1 MNNLIYAGVILFGAI
16 TLVIEARRNY
26 SVSAKH
32 HPFAFY
38 GILEHLEA
46 RHLCSPREWNFGFYV
61 YSLLYLVSYAILL
74 SSTELIELIYYSNA
88 AANLVGAT
96 GTTLGPQSDPF
107 NLSGTDYGKPLFIS
121 AFIIAFYSVGATRNI
136 ELHIRTLAHRLAGVP
151 RGVYQVLDRL
161 QDPDF
166 LSETTPPTGPLMASF
181 REKLK
186 PLQKEEIAPKTI
198 SDLMTVTTL
207 PLEPGRPA
215 KKPTRAAGMFA
226 SLLSNAQAR
235 LGSDVEDNRPK
246 GKEQYLFDIC
256 KALRVIDLLR
266 PAIIGGQRATH
277 FPLLGMKELGDISA
291 TLDASIGKPGHKRE
305 PNDESPKTLHD
316 EINDFTKYDE
326 ASLERLREKAIE
338 VANSARAV
346 FAVYFICN
354 SRTVLNVDRQS
365 ALQKVRAFADR
376 GYKVEQNSFAGSLF
390 FAAVIA
396 TFAGF
401 FIHQSFKLQE
411 VQTYPDLMAEQ
422 IYDQL
427 KREEN
432 SYIGCRDLH
441 FEPIKASNGEDP
453 SDEPPV
459 DLVDELPKG
468 PPGERPEEPTVKLP
482 YEVPDVV
489 TEENCKNAF
498 KQGLADYRKDSKP
511 QMMEWT
517 FFDNLALLLMVA
529 AVVQMSIFEKD
540 VQMDQ
545 NAWRRWTMKRV
556 PYVRLLTGA
565 ILPSLAGVF
574 ALSIGFILRL
584 FWNAEFDVT
593 TSQIEFLFVE
603 NWQYFVAYLV
613 PCFVLSVS
621 AFVLIDKHDDWTLPG
636 TLSVAVL
643 ASVIYVFSVW
653 LVPMA
658 TLRFLPPIEVESFWI
673 IWWNTG
679 SLGETLSHDAF
690 WLASYVARDLLILTQ
705 LPVLFLI
712 LFAFFVEFSE
722 TPGTRL
728 NKGKTKD
735 AVASGDST
743 EETEQ

>member
-1 MNNLIYAGVILFGAI
+1 MNNLIYAGVVLFGAI

-61 YSLLYLVSYAILL
+61 YSLLYLISYAILL
-74 SSTELIELIYYSNA
+74 SSTELIELIYNSKA

-96 GTTLGPQSDPF
+96 GTTLGPESDPL

-181 REKLK
+181 RDKLK
-186 PLQKEEIAPKTI
+186 QLPSDDIAPL
-198 SDLMTVTTL
+198 SMADLLTVTRL
-207 PLEPGRPA
+207 PLEPGRTGRNA
-215 KKPTRAAGMFA
+215 RSGQGLIA
-226 SLLSNAQAR
+226 SLLIQKTPRPDGDA
-235 LGSDVEDNRPK
+235 DDNRPK

-291 TLDASIGKPGHKRE
+291 SLEDAIGKPGSHRE
-305 PNDESPKTLHD
+305 PKDDSPKTLHD
-316 EINDFTKYDE
+316 EISEFQQYDE
-326 ASLERLREKAIE
+326 SSLERLREKAIE

-411 VQTYPDLMAEQ
+411 VQVYPDLMAEQ
-422 IYDQL
+422 VYDHL
-427 KREEN
+427 GRVED
-432 SYIGCRDLH
+432 SYTACRDRGH
-441 FEPIKASNGEDP
+441 FKKDGAASKA
-453 SDEPPV
+453 
-459 DLVDELPKG
+459 DLPELPEEL
-468 PPGERPEEPTVKLP
+468 GEI
-482 YEVPDVV
+482 V
-489 TEENCKNAF
+489 TEPNCKEAF
-498 KQGLADYRKDSKP
+498 QAGLSSYRKDNKS
-511 QMMEWT
+511 QMMAWT

-545 NAWRRWTMKRV
+545 NAWRRWTMNRV

-565 ILPSLAGVF
+565 ILPALTGVF

-584 FWNAEFDVT
+584 VWNAEFDVT

-613 PCFVLSVS
+613 PCFVLSIS
-621 AFVLIDKHDDWTLPG
+621 TFILIDKHDDWTLPA
-636 TLSVAVL
+636 TLGVAL
-643 ASVIYVFSVW
+643 MAAAIYVFSVW

-658 TLRFLPPIEVESFWI
+658 TLRFLPPIDIKSLWVV
-673 IWWNTG
+673 WWNTG
-679 SLGETLSHDAF
+679 SFRDAIQSDAF
-690 WLASYVARDLLILTQ
+690 WLTSYVARDLLILTQ
-705 LPVLFLI
+705 MPVLFLI
-712 LFAFFVEFSE
+712 LFAIFVEFSE

-728 NKGKTKD
+728 NNGKDKD
-735 AVASGDST
+735 ALDDPT
-743 EETEQ
+743 KQEDPEE

>member
-1 MNNLIYAGVILFGAI
+1 MNSFIYAGVILFGAV

-61 YSLLYLVSYAILL
+61 YSLLYLISYAILL
-74 SSTELIELIYYSNA
+74 TSTELIELIYSSKA

-96 GTTLGPQSDPF
+96 GTALGPESDPF

-181 REKLK
+181 RDKLK
-186 PLQKEEIAPKTI
+186 QLSDDDIAPM
-198 SDLMTVTTL
+198 SMDDLLAVTKL

-215 KKPTRAAGMFA
+215 NRAQEGQGLIA
-226 SLLSNAQAR
+226 SLLIEKKP
-235 LGSDVEDNRPK
+235 GSETDVEDNRPR

-266 PAIIGGQRATH
+266 PAITGGQRATH

-291 TLDASIGKPGHKRE
+291 SLEDAIGKSGSRRE
-305 PNDESPKTLHD
+305 PRDESPKTLHD
-316 EINDFTKYDE
+316 EINEFEEYDE

-422 IYDQL
+422 IYDNL
-427 KREEN
+427 GRVEN
-432 SYIGCRDLH
+432 SYIACRDLH
-441 FEPIKASNGEDP
+441 YKPVKT
-453 SDEPPV
+453 EPPT
-459 DLVDELPKG
+459 LPDGITEKDCETAFDKG
-468 PPGERPEEPTVKLP
+468 LDK
-482 YEVPDVV
+482 
-489 TEENCKNAF
+489 
-498 KQGLADYRKDSKP
+498 YRKDNKS
-511 QMMEWT
+511 QMMAWT

-545 NAWRRWTMKRV
+545 NAWRRWTMNRV

-565 ILPSLAGVF
+565 ILPALAGVF

-584 FWNAEFDVT
+584 IWNADFDVS

-603 NWQYFVAYLV
+603 HWKYFIAYLV
-613 PCFVLSVS
+613 PCFVLSIS
-621 AFVLIDKHDDWTLPG
+621 TFVLIDKHDDWTFPA
-636 TLSVAVL
+636 TLSVAFL
-643 ASVIYVFSVW
+643 ASAVYVFSVW

-658 TLRFLPPIEVESFWI
+658 TLRFLPPIEVESFWVV
-673 IWWNTG
+673 WWNSG
-679 SLGETLSHDAF
+679 SFTQAINSDAF
-690 WLASYVARDLLILTQ
+690 WLTSYVARDLLILTQ

-712 LFAFFVEFSE
+712 LFAIFVEFSE
-722 TPGTRL
+722 TPATRL
-728 NKGKTKD
+728 NKGQDTDPADKT
-735 AVASGDST
+735 
-743 EETEQ
+743 E

>member
-1 MNNLIYAGVILFGAI
+1 MNNLIYAGVVLFGAI

-61 YSLLYLVSYAILL
+61 YSLLYLISYAVLL
-74 SSTELIELIYYSNA
+74 SSTELVELIYRSNA

-96 GTTLGPQSDPF
+96 GTTLGPESDPF

-186 PLQKEEIAPKTI
+186 PLQDEEIAPKSI
-198 SDLMTVTTL
+198 SDLLTVTML
-207 PLEPGRPA
+207 PLEPGRPPKKSSGA
-215 KKPTRAAGMFA
+215 KGLFA
-226 SLLSNAQAR
+226 SFMSQTR
-235 LGSDVEDNRPK
+235 SGLGPEVEDNRPK

-291 TLDASIGKPGHKRE
+291 TLDDSIGKPGNKRKL
-305 PNDESPKTLHD
+305 NDESPKTLHD
-316 EINDFTKYDE
+316 EINDFKKYDE

-396 TFAGF
+396 TFSGF
-401 FIHQSFKLQE
+401 FIHQSFKVQE
-411 VQTYPDLMAEQ
+411 VQTYPNLMAEQ
-422 IYDQL
+422 IYERLGRAD
-427 KREEN
+427 N
-432 SYIGCRDLH
+432 SYIACRDIYYV
-441 FEPIKASNGEDP
+441 PTGKDP
-453 SDEPPV
+453 PA
-459 DLVDELPKG
+459 DL
-468 PPGERPEEPTVKLP
+468 
-482 YEVPDVV
+482 PDVV
-489 TEENCKNAF
+489 TKDNCQMAF
-498 KQGLADYRKDSKP
+498 NRGLADYRKDSKS

-574 ALSIGFILRL
+574 ALSFGFILRL

-613 PCFVLSVS
+613 PCFVLSIS
-621 AFVLIDKHDDWTLPG
+621 AFVLIDKHDDWTLPT

-658 TLRFLPPIEVESFWI
+658 TLRFLPPIEVDSFWMV
-673 IWWNTG
+673 WWTTG
-679 SLGETLSHDAF
+679 SLGEALNQDAF
-690 WLASYVARDLLILTQ
+690 WLTSYVARDLLVLTQ

-728 NKGKTKD
+728 NKGNDKD
-735 AVASGDST
+735 ADDND
-743 EETEQ
+743 EELEE

>member
-61 YSLLYLVSYAILL
+61 YSLLYLISYAVLL
-74 SSTELIELIYYSNA
+74 SSTELVELIYKSSA

-96 GTTLGPQSDPF
+96 GTTLGPESDPF
-107 NLSGTDYGKPLFIS
+107 DLSGTDYGKPLFIS

-186 PLQKEEIAPKTI
+186 PLKAEEIAPKSI

-215 KKPTRAAGMFA
+215 KISTGTKGLLA
-226 SLLSNAQAR
+226 SLLSNAQTR
-235 LGSDVEDNRPK
+235 LGREVEDNRPK

-291 TLDASIGKPGHKRE
+291 TLDDSIGKPGNKRK
-305 PNDESPKTLHD
+305 PNDDSPKTLHD
-316 EINDFTKYDE
+316 EIDDFKKYDE

-401 FIHQSFKLQE
+401 FVHQSFKLQE
-411 VQTYPDLMAEQ
+411 VQTYPNLMAEQ
-422 IYDQL
+422 IYDRL
-427 KREEN
+427 GRTDN
-432 SYIGCRDLH
+432 SYIACRDIYYV
-441 FEPIKASNGEDP
+441 PTGED
-453 SDEPPV
+453 SS
-459 DLVDELPKG
+459 DELPDD
-468 PPGERPEEPTVKLP
+468 LIN
-482 YEVPDVV
+482 VV
-489 TEENCKNAF
+489 TEKGCQAAF
-498 KQGLADYRKDSKP
+498 ESGLADYRKDSKT

-565 ILPSLAGVF
+565 ILPALAGVF

-584 FWNAEFDVT
+584 FWNADFDVT

-603 NWQYFVAYLV
+603 NWQYFVAYFV
-613 PCFVLSVS
+613 PCFVLSISV
-621 AFVLIDKHDDWTLPG
+621 FVIIDKHDDWALPA
-636 TLSVAVL
+636 TLSLAVL
-643 ASVIYVFSVW
+643 TSVIYVFSVW

-658 TLRFLPPIEVESFWI
+658 TLRFLPPIEVDSFWMV
-673 IWWNTG
+673 WWNTG
-679 SLGETLSHDAF
+679 SLGTALNHDAF
-690 WLASYVARDLLILTQ
+690 WLTSYVARDLLILTQ

-722 TPGTRL
+722 TSGTRL
-728 NKGKTKD
+728 NTGKDSDDTND
-735 AVASGDST
+735 SGDND
-743 EETEQ
+743 EETEE

>member
-1 MNNLIYAGVILFGAI
+1 MNNLIYAGVVLFGAI

-61 YSLLYLVSYAILL
+61 YSLLYLISYAVLL
-74 SSTELIELIYYSNA
+74 SSTELFELIYNSNA

-96 GTTLGPQSDPF
+96 GTTLGPESDPF
-107 NLSGTDYGKPLFIS
+107 NLSGTNYGKPLFIS
-121 AFIIAFYSVGATRNI
+121 AFIIAFYSIGATRNI

-186 PLQKEEIAPKTI
+186 PLKDEEIAPKSI

-215 KKPTRAAGMFA
+215 KTSKNTKGLFA
-226 SLLSNAQAR
+226 SLLSQAQTR
-235 LGSDVEDNRPK
+235 LGPDVEDNRPK

-277 FPLLGMKELGDISA
+277 FPLLGMKELGDIS
-291 TLDASIGKPGHKRE
+291 TNLDDSIGRPGNKRK

-316 EINDFTKYDE
+316 EINDFKKYDE

-411 VQTYPDLMAEQ
+411 VQTYPNLMAEQ

-427 KREEN
+427 GRTEN
-432 SYIGCRDLH
+432 SYLACRYDH
-441 FEPIKASNGEDP
+441 YQTTDKPNKN
-453 SDEPPV
+453 
-459 DLVDELPKG
+459 
-468 PPGERPEEPTVKLP
+468 ERPEAYPILTQ
-482 YEVPDVV
+482 EVCQ
-489 TEENCKNAF
+489 TAF
-498 KQGLADYRKDSKP
+498 DKGLAAYRKDSKS
-511 QMMEWT
+511 QMMAWT

-603 NWQYFVAYLV
+603 NWQYFIAYLV
-613 PCFVLSVS
+613 PCFVLSIS
-621 AFVLIDKHDDWTLPG
+621 TFILIDKHDDWTLPA
-636 TLSVAVL
+636 TLSVALL
-643 ASVIYVFSVW
+643 ASAIYVFSVW

-658 TLRFLPPIEVESFWI
+658 TLRFLPPIDVTSFWMA
-673 IWWNTG
+673 WWNTG
-679 SLGETLSHDAF
+679 SFREALAAETF
-690 WLASYVARDLLILTQ
+690 WLTSYVARDLLILTQ
-705 LPVLFLI
+705 LPVLFLV

-728 NKGKTKD
+728 NKGKGKD
-735 AVASGDST
+735 TDGEDADENG
-743 EETEQ
+743 EEPKE